1 MDILH
6 INKFH
11 YYRDGASNVYLR
23 TAHLL
28 EEHGHRPLFF
38 SMNDFENTLPCD
50 TGEYFLPYID
60 FSSRNISMAKKL
72 QIAGRFLY
80 SFEAKRKLSMMLDKY
95 PVDIAHIHN
104 IYHHFSPSILHVL
117 KKRNIPM
124 VMTLHDYKLFCASYS
139 MLAGNRICED
149 CSERRYYNVIKRRC
163 VKDSLVKSALSAL
176 EMYLHHNILNIYD
189 NIDIFISPSIFL
201 RNKLIEKGIKKEIIY
216 LPNFIDVTMFD
227 GFTSGAD
234 DNGQDKE
241 NSIVYFGRISEE
253 KGLWTLMNT
262 ARIIS
267 RKKNMDIR
275 FKLIGEGAFKKRLL
289 EKVKTE
295 GIGNVRFFD
304 HMSGEVLYREVKK
317 SMIVV
322 LPSEWYENNP
332 LTVIEAF
339 TMSIPVIGSRIGGIP
354 ELVKDGVTGLT
365 FEAGNSEDLAARI
378 EYLMN
383 NPDKIAEMG
392 RNAKAYVKEELNS
405 EKHYK
410 KLMEIYGMAISKKQ
424 EKTRGK

>member
-1 MDILH
+1 MKILH

-11 YYRDGASNVYLR
+11 FYRDGASNVYLR
-23 TAHLL
+23 TAQLL
-28 EEHGHRPLFF
+28 EEHGHKPLFF
-38 SMNDFENTLPCD
+38 SMNDFENTLPCE

-60 FSSRNISMAKKL
+60 FSSKNISMTKKL

-80 SFEAKRKLSMMLDKY
+80 SFEAKKKLAMLLDKY

-149 CSERRYYNVIKRRC
+149 CSEKRYYHVIKKRC
-163 VKDSLVKSALSAL
+163 VKHSFVKSALSAL
-176 EMYLHHNILNIYD
+176 EMYLHHNILDIYD

-201 RNKLIEKGIKKEIIY
+201 RNKLIEKGIRKEIIY
-216 LPNFIDVTMFD
+216 LPNFIDVMMFD
-227 GFTSGAD
+227 GFTAGENN
-234 DNGQDKE
+234 NGQEKE

-253 KGLWTLMNT
+253 KGLWMLLDT
-262 ARIIS
+262 AKIIS
-267 RKKNMDIR
+267 RKKNMDIK
-275 FKLIGEGAFKKRLL
+275 FKIIGEGAFKKQLL
-289 EKVKTE
+289 DRVRMEA
-295 GIGNVRFFD
+295 IDNVVFFD
-304 HMSGEVLYREVKK
+304 HMFGETLYREVKK
-317 SMIVV
+317 SRIVI

-365 FEAGNSEDLAARI
+365 FEPGNPDDLASGI

-383 NPDKIAEMG
+383 NPDKIIEMG
-392 RNAKAYVKEELNS
+392 KNAKAYVKEELNS
-405 EKHYK
+405 EKHYEQ
-410 KLMEIYGMAISKKQ
+410 LMEIYNRAISKKQ
-424 EKTRGK
+424 KTIGDR